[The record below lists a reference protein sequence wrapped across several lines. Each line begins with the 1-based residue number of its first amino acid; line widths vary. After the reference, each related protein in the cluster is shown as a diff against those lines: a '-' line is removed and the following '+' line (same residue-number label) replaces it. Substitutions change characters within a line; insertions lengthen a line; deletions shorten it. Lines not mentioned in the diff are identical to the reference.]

1 MKLTVIIPTLNEAS
15 TLIQTLEPLQ
25 RWRDRIELIVADGGS
40 TDGTRE
46 AARPLVDQVIAC
58 PLGRARQMNHATQA
72 ATGDAFL
79 FLHADTRLPA
89 DFLTRIESTLA
100 SERHLWGRFDIR
112 FEPSNRSMNVV
123 AWMVNRRS
131 RLTGVCTGDQAI
143 FVRAQVFRDFGGF
156 EDMPLME
163 DIEFSRRLRYLTPP
177 ACLDAKVVTSSRR
190 WMQHGII
197 RTVLLMWWLRLL
209 FWLGVS
215 PERLVRIYYPK
226 HS

>member
-15 TLIQTLEPLQ
+15 TFIHTLEPLQ
-25 RWRDRIELIVADGGS
+25 PLRDRVELIVADGGS
-40 TDGTRE
+40 TDGTCDI
-46 AARPLVDQVIAC
+46 AKPLVDTVVTC
-58 PLGRARQMNHATQA
+58 PLGRARQMNHGAQA
-72 ATGDAFL
+72 GSGDALL

-89 DFLTRIESTLA
+89 DFLTRIESALA
-100 SERHLWGRFDIR
+100 SESHLWGRFDIR
-112 FEPSNRSMNVV
+112 LEPSSRSMRLV

-156 EDMPLME
+156 KDIPLME
-163 DIEFSRRLRYLTPP
+163 DVEFSRRLRYLTPP

-190 WMQHGII
+190 WMQNGTL
-197 RTVLLMWWLRLL
+197 RTVVLMWWLRLL

-215 PERLVRIYYPK
+215 PQRLVRIYYPE